1 MQHYFT
7 GSLVSRDMNQ
17 KGYMYS
23 QTNSAFHVITPKG
36 EVTTHE
42 LGDNLRLAAFGDG
55 FTVIEEHKSGFEA
68 VEYVYHFYDDSGKE
82 LTTYSSGAKQI
93 YELSHIGEGTF
104 LLRDASCQNDSANAY
119 GYSTQCAHLYFA
131 KSNVWHKNV
140 LLSYPGC
147 ATVNYSY
154 QDGVFMI
161 RGANINSS
169 GNTHPGEFTYVNNQ
183 GEVQALTVPADYGTQ
198 PKYLSHDSGTMLFY
212 DTYTKQVYCYDV
224 KAKTWTGYQGKYTE
238 QMYPEN
244 SVIGD
249 GHVVL
254 CLRGADNNYY
264 SMILDKD
271 MKDTLDSPVLGAPIA
286 TRDGFLY
293 ARTDN
298 RTLLCYDLKGEKKSE
313 IANVNTSSNWYDEGI
328 ICTNQLEFLKPDGT
342 SAFDVSFSG
351 AKQIILPK

>member
-140 LLSYPGC
+140 LLSYPGY

-154 QDGVFMI
+154 RDGIF
-161 RGANINSS
+161 
-169 GNTHPGEFTYVNNQ
+169 
-183 GEVQALTVPADYGTQ
+183 
-198 PKYLSHDSGTMLFY
+198 
-212 DTYTKQVYCYDV
+212 
-224 KAKTWTGYQGKYTE
+224 
-238 QMYPEN
+238 
-244 SVIGD
+244 
-249 GHVVL
+249 
-254 CLRGADNNYY
+254 
-264 SMILDKD
+264 MILDKN
-271 MKDTLDSPVLGAPIA
+271 MKDSLDSPVLGAPIA

-351 AKQIILPK
+351 AKQIILPE